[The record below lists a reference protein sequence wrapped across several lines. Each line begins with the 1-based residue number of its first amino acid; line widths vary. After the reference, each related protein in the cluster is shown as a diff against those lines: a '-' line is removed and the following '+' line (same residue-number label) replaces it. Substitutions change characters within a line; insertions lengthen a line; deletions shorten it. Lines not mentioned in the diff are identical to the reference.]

1 MHPATRGL
9 KIILTTITYVL
20 ALISINQ
27 FYPKF
32 SSFCSQSFAQGGIVL
47 TSDFALNPGKK
58 GGCMILPST
67 NGENI
72 MKRSELVKIN
82 EVLKRCAMSRST
94 VYRMISEKRFPTPV
108 SVIGNRA
115 VAWRE
120 EDIQRWIEER
130 PTIGK

>member
-1 MHPATRGL
+1 
-9 KIILTTITYVL
+9 
-20 ALISINQ
+20 
-27 FYPKF
+27 
-32 SSFCSQSFAQGGIVL
+32 
-47 TSDFALNPGKK
+47 
-58 GGCMILPST
+58 
-67 NGENI
+67 